1 MNFER
6 FKFKISKF
14 QVTQIIFVSKK
25 NVYEFIKTLDLIF
38 V

>member
-14 QVTQIIFVSKK
+14 QATQIIFVSKK